1 MYTPPKKKGPRSA
14 PIRYAGKI
22 RLRSGDLIR
31 VISGKDKGK
40 EGTITRVIPATGKIV
55 VEGLNIV
62 IKHQKPRQ
70 QAAPGA
76 QQESGRIEMSM
87 PLHICKVQLID
98 KDAKNAVTRI
108 GVKLDASGNRVRYAK
123 KSGGVIDNG

>member
-14 PIRYAGKI
+14 PIRHEGKI
-22 RLRSGDLIR
+22 RLRAGDLIR
-31 VISGKDKGK
+31 VIAGKDKGK
-40 EGTITRVIPATGKIV
+40 EGTITRVLPATGKVV

-62 IKHQKPRQ
+62 IKHKKPVQ
-70 QAAPGA
+70 QNSNAATH
-76 QQESGRIEMSM
+76 ESGRIEMSM
-87 PLHICKVQLID
+87 PLHISKVQLID